1 MQRLNTLLTPQ
12 FIIFV
17 AGGVLCALID
27 IGIMQFLLANHYAP
41 FAAASTG
48 FLAGLLVNYAFHA
61 KVTFKNV
68 ATPATFLR
76 FICVVGINYLI
87 TIALVTLGVA
97 WWQSALAGKI
107 VSLPVVAINGFFLSK
122 YWIFK

>member
-1 MQRLNTLLTPQ
+1 MQKLNALLTPQ

-27 IGIMQFLLANHYAP
+27 IGVMQLLIANSIAP
-41 FAAASTG
+41 VIAASSG

-68 ATPATFLR
+68 TTPATFAR
-76 FICVVGINYLI
+76 FMGVVGINYLI
-87 TIALVTLGVA
+87 TIALVALGMA
-97 WWQSALAGKI
+97 WWQSALIGK
-107 VSLPVVAINGFFLSK
+107 VASLPVVALNGFFLSK

>member
-1 MQRLNTLLTPQ
+1 MQRLNALLTPQ
-12 FIIFV
+12 FIVFI
-17 AGGVLCALID
+17 AGGLLCAVID
-27 IGIMQFLLANHYAP
+27 IGVMQWLIAQQTSP
-41 FAAASTG
+41 VISASSG

-68 ATPATFLR
+68 ATPATFVR

-87 TIALVTLGVA
+87 TIALVALGVA
-97 WWQSALAGKI
+97 LWQSALVGKL
-107 VSLPVVAINGFFLSK
+107 VSLPLVAVNGFFLSK